1 MLVLSR
7 KQGETLQIG
16 DNITVK
22 VLEVHGRVMKIGIE
36 APSNVKILRGELE
49 NWKIAPLRPLCRRT
63 VALMAAAG

>member
-36 APSNVKILRGELE
+36 APANVKILRGELE
-49 NWKIAPLRPLCRRT
+49 SWKITPIRPLRRRA
-63 VALMAAAG
+63 VALMAAG

>member
-36 APSNVKILRGELE
+36 APGNVKILRGELE
-49 NWKIAPLRPLCRRT
+49 SWKIAPLRPLRRRA
-63 VALMAAAG
+63 VALLAAG